1 MNRVDSN
8 DDKFSYSVVVSK
20 GSSRSSS
27 RITSAASSRITS
39 AATSRITS
47 PATSSD
53 NLNSKLSKA
62 TTRSNNVDSSM
73 FVDVNGSGN
82 AYVSDEYH
90 QSHYNA
96 WRADGDAAHRDWLN
110 RTICAKGA
118 RVEKKGMERAFAD
131 YFREKAEAS
140 RVAKDHAHTMAA
152 LHICLLKNKNIALD
166 VTSDN
171 KLVFLG
177 FTKRQHDKSYNIIDA
192 KKFEI
197 DLHCLT
203 TLQAKSLVLSI
214 IKYIQQRVSSIVN
227 ITFIVGNAISYFSLI
242 NIIIIIT
249 GIGNNSN
256 GFPKLPGVVL
266 KIASDLCLKHTIN
279 SPGTIVIE
287 VPPPINDTATYS
299 EYIKC

>member
-1 MNRVDSN
+1 VNRIDSN
-8 DDKFSYSVVVSK
+8 GDKFSYSSIVSN

-53 NLNSKLSKA
+53 NLNSKLTKA
-62 TTRSNNVDSSM
+62 TTRSNNVDSTM

-82 AYVSDEYH
+82 AYVSEEYH

-118 RVEKKGMERAFAD
+118 RAEKKGMERAFAD

-203 TLQAKSLVLSI
+203 TLQAKSLVSSI

-227 ITFIVGNAISYFSLI
+227 ITFIVGV
-242 NIIIIIT
+242 
-249 GIGNNSN
+249 GNNSN

-266 KIASDLCLKHTIN
+266 KLASELDLKHSI
-279 SPGTIVIE
+279 SGPGLVTVE
-287 VPPPINDTATYS
+287 VPPAINNTATYS